1 MTFGLII
8 GGTAFW
14 NAIVGGLAAGS
25 VYALVA
31 YGYSLVFLSTDVF
44 NFAQG
49 DLVSLGAIIGY
60 TLLVSLGSPAIV
72 ALIGAIV
79 FAGAVGAGEWLVFVA
94 PVIQRGSTL
103 AWLVTTL
110 AFSIVVENVLIQAGW
125 SGSTF
130 HTFQWPFGSQVIHIG
145 GVVIPPAY
153 IGAFVA
159 AILVALGLGYMY
171 GRTMFGKAMLAMAE
185 DREAARMRGVSVL
198 RFATFA
204 FGLGGMLSGL
214 AGFIVAPSET
224 VSYSLGNSLGLKAFV
239 ALALGGFGNPRAAL
253 FGGLAFGLIEAQV
266 ALYVSGAW
274 VDAVDL
280 GILVLVLALFPGGIT
295 RGVATRTI

>member
-224 VSYSLGNSLGLKAFV
+224 VSYSLGNSLGSQGLCRACTGWLRQSSRRAFRRV
-239 ALALGGFGNPRAAL
+239 GVWPDRSPSCLVRV
-253 FGGLAFGLIEAQV
+253 GGLG
-266 ALYVSGAW
+266 
-274 VDAVDL
+274 
-280 GILVLVLALFPGGIT
+280 
-295 RGVATRTI
+295 